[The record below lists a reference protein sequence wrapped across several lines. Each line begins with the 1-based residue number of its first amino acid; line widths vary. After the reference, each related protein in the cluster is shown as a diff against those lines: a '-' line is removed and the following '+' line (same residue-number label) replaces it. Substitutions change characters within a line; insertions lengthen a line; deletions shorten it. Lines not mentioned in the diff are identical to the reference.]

1 MKYGTLWF
9 LHLDALVQFARI
21 IVILSFIAGFVT
33 TIGSILFILS
43 WILFAISF
51 PITICSAFI
60 RIPSSQKVEKFISKY
75 EADFCER
82 QKIEFRNCGQVKIT
96 TLQCFSND
104 SKVKL
109 SRWIERKKIH
119 STLIMLAWVETQ
131 NALWLVYDKKPLN
144 RDVEHTTKRYEVK
157 DFADI
162 QIEKETPDAD
172 DEVNWSLKI
181 DGTCL
186 RFCCKDDFHLREF
199 LNLKKP

>member
-1 MKYGTLWF
+1 MVFTSRRLGPVREDYRDTFFYSWFCNDDWQHTLYPVMDSVCDF
-9 LHLDALVQFARI
+9 FPDYNMRRFYAH
-21 IVILSFIAGFVT
+21 
-33 TIGSILFILS
+33 SIQSKGRKIHFKMR
-43 WILFAISF
+43 A
-51 PITICSAFI
+51 
-60 RIPSSQKVEKFISKY
+60 KY